1 MSTGT
6 IKHNSSNPMSKWD
19 GIYAWNYYFWLKF
32 ALLWYGVL
40 NFHPLANL
48 VFLAFIVFPIRTG
61 GLRRIRNW
69 VAIPIGLA
77 LFYYDTWLPGIDSI
91 MSQGGNLI
99 DFNHDYLI
107 ELANRFINWQMVGI
121 AFVMFVAYLFLSEWL
136 RLTVFTV
143 VALTWLNLITIPGF
157 PIPDIAAHNTPKAV
171 ANIAVDVPKNNALSV
186 NNSLPPTNANLD
198 AYLNAFYEA
207 EKLRSTKFPAQLPA
221 DSQPFDILMIQICS
235 LAWSD
240 LYTAALDKHPL
251 LGHFDILF
259 THFNTAASYSGP
271 AAIRLLRASC
281 GQQKHDAL
289 YRPTSSQC
297 YLFDNL
303 AKLGFK
309 SEFVMDHDGEFG
321 DFLPQLRQFGDI
333 KAQLS
338 TLQSKNHELIGFN
351 DHPIFDDSE
360 TLNQWLNQLK
370 KSDIQR
376 SATFVNL
383 ISLHDGNRLVG
394 QNKPV
399 GYTFKGKQLLDSLD
413 NFFTTIE
420 KSGRKM
426 MVIFVPEHGVNL
438 KGDKLQMSG
447 LRDLPSEAITHV
459 PVGVKFIGMKAPFQG
474 KPITMDAPSSYL
486 ALSDLI
492 SRVVDGKVFNAPTVD
507 WSALIKDLPQTSIVS
522 ENEGIVVMAY
532 QGKYYIR
539 LKGESSWAPYPG

>member
-1 MSTGT
+1 MSSGNG
-6 IKHNSSNPMSKWD
+6 KQNPSNPMSNWRSIS
-19 GIYAWNYYFWLKF
+19 GWNYYFWLKF

-48 VFLAFIVFPIRTG
+48 VFLAFILYPIPSVP
-61 GLRRIRNW
+61 LRRIRNM
-69 VAIPIGLA
+69 VAIPIGLG
-77 LFYYDTWLPGIDSI
+77 LFYYDTWLPGIGSI
-91 MSQGGNLI
+91 ISQGGNLV
-99 DFNHDYLI
+99 DFNKDYLV
-107 ELANRFINWQMVGI
+107 ELANRFINWQMIGV
-121 AFVMFVAYLFLSEWL
+121 AFVMLVAYLFLSEWL

-143 VALTWLNLITIPGF
+143 IILTWLNLMTIPGF
-157 PIPDIAAHNTPKAV
+157 PVLTIP
-171 ANIAVDVPKNNALSV
+171 V
-186 NNSLPPTNANLD
+186 NNSPKAAANMPIVTAKSNEVSLNNNLPPTNVNLN
-198 AYLNAFYEA
+198 AYLNAFYES

-221 DSQPFDILMIQICS
+221 DSQPFDILIIQICS

-240 LYTAALDKHPL
+240 LYAAALDKHPL
-251 LGHFDILF
+251 MGHFDILF

-289 YRPTSSQC
+289 YSPAPAQC
-297 YLFDNL
+297 YLLNNL

-309 SEFVMDHDGEFG
+309 NELVMDHDGEFG
-321 DFLPQLRQFGDI
+321 NFLPELRQFGDV

-338 TLQSKNHELIGFN
+338 TLQSKKHELMGFN

-370 KSDIQR
+370 TSDTQR

-383 ISLHDGNRLVG
+383 ISLHDGNRPVG
-394 QNKPV
+394 QNKPA
-399 GYTFKGKQLLDSLD
+399 GYPVKGKQLLDYIK
-413 NFFTTIE
+413 NFFGIIE

-426 MVIFVPEHGVNL
+426 MVIFVPEHGMNL
-438 KGDKLQMSG
+438 TGDKLQMSG

-474 KPITMDAPSSYL
+474 KPFTIDAPSSYL

-492 SRVVDGKVFNAPTVD
+492 SRVVDGKVFNEATVD
-507 WSALIKDLPQTSIVS
+507 WSALIKNLPQTAIVS